1 MERGLE
7 VAEGMSRV
15 ELFEKIRRDREFDGL
30 SMHALARR
38 YGVHRRTVRQ
48 ALGSAV
54 PPERKRPVGRPA
66 PALGAWREWIDQIL
80 IADQTA
86 PRKQRHTAKRIA
98 DRLAAEH
105 GVVVAESTMRDHV
118 RKRRRELG
126 LAAEAFCE
134 QVHDP
139 GVTAEVDWGEATVSV
154 AGVLSVLG
162 LFLMRSCFSGACFVM
177 AFETQCQQAFFEGH
191 VHALDWFS
199 GVFATIRYDN
209 LAAAAKKTMKGRNR
223 VENER
228 FVALRSHYL
237 YESWFTLVGLEGAHE
252 KGGVEGEVGRFRR
265 NHLVPVPEVAD
276 LAELND
282 RLLACCIR
290 DLDRTITGRSETVG
304 ARLSREIDTLRPLPC
319 SPFPTW
325 EQSTHRVNQK
335 SMITVRRNHYSVPV
349 RLVGVKVAARVG
361 AREIE
366 VLADGQLVATHPR
379 LRGSQL
385 RSARL
390 DHYLELLTTK
400 PGALEH
406 SLALRQ
412 EREQGR
418 WPDCFDELWTLLKER
433 VGASDAARQIVD
445 VLMLC
450 RDHDPA
456 TVELAVRGAL
466 AAGAIDGRAVALLL
480 DRKARPPAV
489 AIELPDR
496 LAQHQ
501 RPAPSL
507 GEYDQLLDR
516 EAVGQ

>member
-1 MERGLE
+1 
-7 VAEGMSRV
+7 MSRV

-30 SMHALARR
+30 STHALARR

-48 ALGSAV
+48 ALESAV
-54 PPERKRPVGRPA
+54 PPERKRPEGRPA
-66 PALGAWREWIDQIL
+66 PALGPWREWIDQIL
-80 IADQTA
+80 IADREA

-98 DRLAAEH
+98 DRLAEEQ
-105 GVVVAESTMRDHV
+105 GVVVAGSTMRDHV
-118 RKRRRELG
+118 RQRRRELG

-139 GVTAEVDWGEATVSV
+139 GMTAEVDWGEATVSL
-154 AGVLSVLG
+154 AGTLTVVG

-177 AFETQCQQAFFEGH
+177 AFESQCQQAFFEGH
-191 VHALDWFS
+191 VHALSWFS

-209 LAAAAKKTMKGRNR
+209 LAAAAKKTLKGRNR

-237 YESWFTLVGLEGAHE
+237 YESWFTLVGIEGAHE

-265 NHLVPVPEVAD
+265 NHLVPVAEVAD
-276 LAELND
+276 LAQLDD
-282 RLLACCIR
+282 RLLACCVR
-290 DLDRTITGRSETVG
+290 DLDRTIAGRSQTVG
-304 ARLSREIDTLRPLPC
+304 ARLSREIEMLRPLPAAA
-319 SPFPTW
+319 FPTW

-335 SMITVRRNHYSVPV
+335 AMITVRRNHYSVPV
-349 RLVGVKVAARVG
+349 RLAGTKVSARVG

-366 VLADGQLVATHPR
+366 VLADGQSVATHPR

-385 RSARL
+385 RSARP
-390 DHYLELLTTK
+390 DHYLELLKNK

-433 VGASDAARQIVD
+433 VGASEAARQIVD

-450 RDHDPA
+450 RDHDPKV
-456 TVELAVRGAL
+456 VELAVRGAL
-466 AAGAIDGRAVALLL
+466 AAGAIDGRAVALLI
-480 DRKARPPAV
+480 DRKTRPPTEAL
-489 AIELPDR
+489 ELPDR

-501 RPAPSL
+501 RPAPTL
-507 GEYDQLLDR
+507 GEYDQLLDTGGVR
-516 EAVGQ
+516 Q

>member
-1 MERGLE
+1 MG
-7 VAEGMSRV
+7 SRV

-30 SMHALARR
+30 STHALARR
-38 YGVHRRTVRQ
+38 YGVHRRMVRQ
-48 ALGSAV
+48 ALESAV

-66 PALGAWREWIDQIL
+66 PALGPWRDWIDQIL
-80 IADQTA
+80 IADQSA

-98 DRLAAEH
+98 DRLAEEH
-105 GVVVAESTMRDHV
+105 RVVVAGSTMRDHV

-154 AGVLSVLG
+154 AGVLTVLG

-191 VHALDWFS
+191 VHALNWFS
-199 GVFATIRYDN
+199 GVFTTIRYDN
-209 LAAAAKKTMKGRNR
+209 LAAAAKKTLKGRNR

-237 YESWFTLVGLEGAHE
+237 FQSWFTLVGIEGAHE

-282 RLLACCIR
+282 RLLACCVR
-290 DLDRTITGRSETVG
+290 DLDRAIAGQSETVG
-304 ARLSREIDTLRPLPC
+304 ARLSREIEVLRPLPI
-319 SPFPTW
+319 SSFPTW

-335 SMITVRRNHYSVPV
+335 AMITVRRNHYSVPV
-349 RLVGVKVAARVG
+349 RLVGTKVAARVG

-366 VLADGQLVATHPR
+366 VLAEGKLVATHPR

-390 DHYLELLTTK
+390 DHYLELLARK

-406 SLALRQ
+406 SLALRL
-412 EREQGR
+412 ERERGG

-433 VGASDAARQIVD
+433 VGVSEAARQIVD

-450 RDHDPA
+450 RDHDPKI
-456 TVELAVRGAL
+456 VELAVRGAL
-466 AAGAIDGRAVALLL
+466 AAGAIDGRAVALLI
-480 DRKARPPAV
+480 DRKTRPPADPL
-489 AIELPDR
+489 ELPDR
-496 LAQHQ
+496 LAQHE
-501 RPAPSL
+501 RPTPSL
-507 GEYDQLLDR
+507 DEYDQLLDR

>member
-1 MERGLE
+1 
-7 VAEGMSRV
+7 V
-15 ELFEKIRRDREFDGL
+15 ELFEKIRRDREFADV
-30 SMHALARR
+30 SERELARR
-38 YGVHRRTVRQ
+38 YRVHRRTVRQ

-66 PALGAWREWIDQIL
+66 PALGPFREWIDEIL
-80 IADQTA
+80 IADRDA

-98 DRLAAEH
+98 DRLADEK
-105 GVVVAESTMRDHV
+105 GVVVAGSTVRDHV

-126 LAAEAFCE
+126 LSAEAFCE

-139 GVTAEVDWGEATVSV
+139 GQTAEVDWGEATVNLG
-154 AGVLSVLG
+154 GVLTVVG

-177 AFETQCQQAFFEGH
+177 AFESQSQQAFLEGH
-191 VHALDWFS
+191 VHALAWFT
-199 GVFATIRYDN
+199 GVFATCRYDN
-209 LAAAAKKTMKGRNR
+209 LKSAAKKTLKGRNR

-228 FVALRSHYL
+228 FTALRSHYL
-237 YESWFTLVGLEGAHE
+237 YESWFTLVGIQGAHE

-265 NHLVPVPEVAD
+265 NHLVPVPVLAD
-276 LAELND
+276 LAALND
-282 RLLACCIR
+282 LLLAGCVR
-290 DLDRTITGRSETVG
+290 DLQRTITGRPETVG
-304 ARLSREIDTLRPLPC
+304 ARLSQEIGLLRPLPA

-325 EQSTHRVNQK
+325 EQSSHRVDQK

-349 RLVGVKVAARVG
+349 RLVGTKVSARVG

-366 VLADGQLVATHPR
+366 VLSGSQTVATHPR

-390 DHYLELLTTK
+390 DHYLELLTRK

-412 EREQGR
+412 ERERGG
-418 WPDCFDELWTLLKER
+418 WPDCFDQLWALLKER
-433 VGASDAARQIVD
+433 VDASEAARQIVD

-450 RDHDPA
+450 REHDPKV
-456 TVELAVRGAL
+456 VELAVCGAL
-466 AAGAIDGRAVALLL
+466 AAGAIDGHAVALLV
-480 DRKARPPAV
+480 DRKTRPPAG

-496 LAQHQ
+496 LAAHQ
-501 RPAPSL
+501 RPAPGL
-507 GEYDQLLDR
+507 GEYDQLLHR
-516 EAVGQ
+516 EAVRR

>member
-1 MERGLE
+1 MG
-7 VAEGMSRV
+7 SRV
-15 ELFEKIRRDREFDGL
+15 ELFEKIRRDHEFADLSTRE
-30 SMHALARR
+30 LARR

-48 ALGSAV
+48 ALESAL
-54 PPERKRPVGRPA
+54 PPERKRPEGRPA
-66 PALGAWREWIDQIL
+66 PALGSWREWIDEIL
-80 IADQTA
+80 VADRDA
-86 PRKQRHTAKRIA
+86 PRKQRHTAKRIG
-98 DRLAAEH
+98 DRLAEEH
-105 GVVVAESTMRDHV
+105 GVVVAESTVRDHV

-139 GVTAEVDWGEATVSV
+139 GVTAEVDWGEATVSL
-154 AGVLSVLG
+154 AGVLTVLG

-177 AFETQCQQAFFEGH
+177 AFESQCQQAFFEGH
-191 VHALDWFS
+191 VHSLDWFS
-199 GVFATIRYDN
+199 GVFTTVRYDN
-209 LAAAAKKTMKGRNR
+209 LAAAAKKTLKGRNR

-237 YESWFTLVGLEGAHE
+237 YESWFTLVGIEGAHE

-276 LAELND
+276 LAELNK
-282 RLLACCIR
+282 RLLGCCIR

-304 ARLSREIDTLRPLPC
+304 VRLSREIEMLRPLPAC
-319 SPFPTW
+319 AFATW

-335 SMITVRRNHYSVPV
+335 AMITVRRNHYSVPV
-349 RLVGVKVAARVG
+349 RLVGTKVAARVG

-366 VLADGQLVATHPR
+366 VLADGKLVASHPR

-390 DHYLELLTTK
+390 DHYLELLKNK

-418 WPDCFDELWTLLKER
+418 WPDCFDELWTLLTER
-433 VGASDAARQIVD
+433 VGASEAARQIVE

-450 RDHDPA
+450 REHDPKV
-456 TVELAVRGAL
+456 VELAVRGVL
-466 AAGAIDGRAVALLL
+466 AAGAIDGRAVALLI
-480 DRKARPPAV
+480 DRKTRPPAET
-489 AIELPDR
+489 IELPDR

-507 GEYDQLLDR
+507 GEYDQLLDTR
-516 EAVGQ
+516 AVGQ

>member
-1 MERGLE
+1 
-7 VAEGMSRV
+7 MSRV

-30 SMHALARR
+30 STHALARR

-54 PPERKRPVGRPA
+54 VPERKRPVGRPA
-66 PALGAWREWIDQIL
+66 PALGAWREWIDEVL
-80 IADQTA
+80 IADQAA

-98 DRLAAEH
+98 DRLAEEH
-105 GVVVAESTMRDHV
+105 GVVVAGSTMRDHV
-118 RKRRRELG
+118 RKRRRGLG
-126 LAAEAFCE
+126 LAAQAFCE

-139 GVTAEVDWGEATVSV
+139 GVTAEVDWGEATVSL
-154 AGVLSVLG
+154 AGVMSVLG

-177 AFETQCQQAFFEGH
+177 AFESQCQQAFFEGH

-199 GVFATIRYDN
+199 GVFTTIRYDN
-209 LAAAAKKTMKGRNR
+209 LAAAAKKTLKGRHR

-228 FVALRSHYL
+228 FTALRSHYL
-237 YESWFTLVGLEGAHE
+237 YESWFTLVGIEGAHE

-265 NHLVPVPEVAD
+265 NHLVPVPEVGS

-282 RLLACCIR
+282 RLLAFCVR
-290 DLDRTITGRSETVG
+290 DLDRTIAGRSETVG
-304 ARLSREIDTLRPLPC
+304 ERLSQEIEMLRPLPA
-319 SPFPTW
+319 SSFPTW

-335 SMITVRRNHYSVPV
+335 AMITVRRNHYSVPV
-349 RLVGVKVAARVG
+349 RLVGTKVAARVG

-366 VLADGQLVATHPR
+366 VLADGKLVATHPR

-390 DHYLELLTTK
+390 DHYLELLRDK
-400 PGALEH
+400 PGAFEH

-418 WPDCFDELWTLLKER
+418 WPDCFDELWALLKER
-433 VGASDAARQIVD
+433 VGVSEAARQIVD

-450 RDHDPA
+450 RDHEAA

-466 AAGAIDGRAVALLL
+466 AAGAIDGRAVALLI
-480 DRKARPPAV
+480 DRKTRPPAV

-496 LAQHQ
+496 LAAHE
-501 RPAPSL
+501 RPAPNL
-507 GEYDQLLDR
+507 DEYNELLDTG
-516 EAVGQ
+516 AVGQ

>member
-1 MERGLE
+1 
-7 VAEGMSRV
+7 MSRV
-15 ELFEKIRRDREFDGL
+15 ELFEKIRRDREFAGL
-30 SMHALARR
+30 SLHALARK

-48 ALGSAV
+48 ALESPL
-54 PPERKRPVGRPA
+54 PPERKRPEGRPA
-66 PALGAWREWIDQIL
+66 PALGPHREWIDQIL
-80 IADQTA
+80 IDDQSA
-86 PRKQRHTAKRIA
+86 PVKQRHTAKRIA
-98 DRLAAEH
+98 DRLATEH
-105 GVVVAESTMRDHV
+105 GVVVAGSTMRDHV

-126 LAAEAFCE
+126 LAAEAFCP

-139 GVTAEVDWGEATVSV
+139 GVTAEVDWGEATVRL
-154 AGVLSVLG
+154 AGVLTVLS

-191 VHALDWFS
+191 VHALDWYG

-209 LAAAAKKTMKGRNR
+209 LASAAKKTLKGRNR

-237 YESWFTLVGLEGAHE
+237 YESWFTLVGIEGAHE

-276 LAELND
+276 LAELNG
-282 RLLACCIR
+282 LLVACCVR
-290 DLDRTITGRSETVG
+290 DLDRTIIGQRETVG
-304 ARLSREIDTLRPLPC
+304 ARLSQEIDVLRPLPV

-335 SMITVRRNHYSVPV
+335 SMIVVRRNHYSVPV
-349 RLVGVKVAARVG
+349 RLVGTKVSARVG

-366 VLADGQLVATHPR
+366 VLADGQSVASHPR

-390 DHYLELLTTK
+390 DHYLELLKNK

-418 WPDCFDELWTLLKER
+418 WPDCFDELWRLLKER
-433 VGASDAARQIVD
+433 VGASEAARQIVD

-450 RDHDPA
+450 RDHDPKV
-456 TVELAVRGAL
+456 VELAVRGAL
-466 AAGAIDGRAVALLL
+466 AAGAVDGRAVALLI
-480 DRKARPPAV
+480 DRKTRPPAS

-496 LAQHQ
+496 LAEHD
-501 RPAPSL
+501 RPAPGL
-507 GEYDQLLDR
+507 DEYDQLLGR

>member
-1 MERGLE
+1 MG
-7 VAEGMSRV
+7 SRV

-30 SMHALARR
+30 STHALARR

-48 ALGSAV
+48 ALESAV
-54 PPERKRPVGRPA
+54 PPERKRPEGRPA

-80 IADQTA
+80 IADRDA

-98 DRLAAEH
+98 DRLAEEH
-105 GVVVAESTMRDHV
+105 GVVVAGSTMRDHV

-139 GVTAEVDWGEATVSV
+139 GVTAEVDWGEATVSL
-154 AGVLSVLG
+154 AGVLTVLG

-191 VHALDWFS
+191 VAAFDFFT
-199 GVFATIRYDN
+199 GVFATCRYDN
-209 LAAAAKKTMKGRNR
+209 LKAAAKKTLRGRGR

-276 LAELND
+276 LAELNE

-290 DLDRTITGRSETVG
+290 DLDRTIAGQTETVG
-304 ARLSREIDTLRPLPC
+304 ARLSREIEMLRPLPA
-319 SPFPTW
+319 SVFPTW

-335 SMITVRRNHYSVPV
+335 SMITVRRNYYSVPV
-349 RLVGVKVAARVG
+349 RLVGTKVSARVG
-361 AREIE
+361 AREID
-366 VLADGQLVATHPR
+366 VLADGKLVASHPR

-390 DHYLELLTTK
+390 DHYLELLKNK

-418 WPDCFDELWTLLKER
+418 WPDCFDELWALLRER

-450 RDHDPA
+450 RDHDLA

-466 AAGAIDGRAVALLL
+466 AAGAIDGRAVALLI
-480 DRKARPPAV
+480 DRKTRPPAA

-496 LAQHQ
+496 LARHD
-501 RPAPSL
+501 RPAPGL
-507 GEYDQLLDR
+507 GEYDQLLDTGT
-516 EAVGQ
+516 VGR

>member
-1 MERGLE
+1 
-7 VAEGMSRV
+7 MSRV

-30 SMHALARR
+30 STHALARR

-48 ALGSAV
+48 ALGAAV
-54 PPERKRPVGRPA
+54 PPGRKRPVGRPA
-66 PALGAWREWIDQIL
+66 PALGPFREWIDEIL

-98 DRLAAEH
+98 DRLADEH
-105 GVVVAESTMRDHV
+105 GVVVAGSTMRDHV

-126 LAAEAFCE
+126 LTAEAFCE

-139 GVTAEVDWGEATVSV
+139 GVTAEVDWGEATVSL
-154 AGVLSVLG
+154 AGVLTVLG
-162 LFLMRSCFSGACFVM
+162 VFLMRSCFSGACFVM
-177 AFETQCQQAFFEGH
+177 AFESQCQQAFFEGH
-191 VHALDWFS
+191 VHALSWYG
-199 GVFATIRYDN
+199 GVFTTVRYDN
-209 LAAAAKKTMKGRNR
+209 LAAAAKKTLKGRHR

-237 YESWFTLVGLEGAHE
+237 YESWFTLVGIEGAHE

-276 LAELND
+276 LAELNE

-304 ARLSREIDTLRPLPC
+304 VRLSREIDLLRPLPP

-335 SMITVRRNHYSVPV
+335 AMITVRRNHYSVPV
-349 RLVGVKVAARVG
+349 RLVGTKVAARVG

-366 VLADGQLVATHPR
+366 VLADGTLVASHPR

-390 DHYLELLTTK
+390 DHYLELLRDK

-418 WPDCFDELWTLLKER
+418 WPDCFDALWTLLKER
-433 VGASDAARQIVD
+433 VGASEAARQIVD

-456 TVELAVRGAL
+456 VVELAVRGAL
-466 AAGAIDGRAVALLL
+466 TAGAIDGRAVALLV
-480 DRKARPPAV
+480 DRRDRPVPERL
-489 AIELPDR
+489 ELPER
-496 LAQHQ
+496 LARHQ
-501 RPAPSL
+501 RPAPGLS
-507 GEYDQLLDR
+507 EYDQLLDSKV
-516 EAVGQ
+516 VGQ

>member
-1 MERGLE
+1 MG
-7 VAEGMSRV
+7 SRV
-15 ELFEKIRRDREFDGL
+15 ELFEKIRRDREFEGL
-30 SMHALARR
+30 STNALAIR

-48 ALGSAV
+48 ALESAV
-54 PPERKRPVGRPA
+54 PPERKPPASRPA
-66 PALGAWREWIDQIL
+66 PALGSFREWIDEIL
-80 IADQTA
+80 IADRTA

-98 DRLAAEH
+98 DRLAEEH
-105 GVVVAESTMRDHV
+105 GVVVAGSTMRDHV

-126 LAAEAFCE
+126 LAAEAFCP

-139 GVTAEVDWGEATVSV
+139 GVTAEVDWGEATVRL
-154 AGVLSVLG
+154 AGVLTVLS

-177 AFETQCQQAFFEGH
+177 AFESQCQQAFFEGH
-191 VHALDWFS
+191 VHALDWFT
-199 GVFATIRYDN
+199 GVFATVRYDN
-209 LAAAAKKTMKGRNR
+209 LGSAAKKTLKGRSR

-237 YESWFTLVGLEGAHE
+237 YESWFTLVGIEGAHE

-290 DLDRTITGRSETVG
+290 DLERTIDGQSETVG
-304 ARLSREIDTLRPLPC
+304 ARLSQEIDRLRPLPA

-325 EQSTHRVNQK
+325 EHSTHRVNQK

-349 RLVGVKVAARVG
+349 RLVGMKVAARVG

-366 VLADGQLVATHPR
+366 VLADGKTVATHPR
-379 LRGSQL
+379 LRGSGL
-385 RSARL
+385 RCARL
-390 DHYLELLTTK
+390 DHYLELFKNK

-418 WPDCFDELWTLLKER
+418 WPDCFDELWQAIAGKI
-433 VGASDAARQIVD
+433 GASEAARQMVD
-445 VLMLC
+445 VLLLC
-450 RDHDPA
+450 REHDPA
-456 TVELAVRGAL
+456 VVERAVAGAL
-466 AAGAIDGRAVALLL
+466 TAGAYDGRAVELLA
-480 DRKARPPAV
+480 DRQTRPAV
-489 AIELPDR
+489 EPLSDLPER
-496 LAQHQ
+496 LAVHD
-501 RPAPSL
+501 RPEPTL
-507 GEYDQLLDR
+507 TDYDELIER
-516 EAVGQ
+516 EAAR

>member
-1 MERGLE
+1 
-7 VAEGMSRV
+7 MSRV

-30 SMHALARR
+30 STHALARR

-54 PPERKRPVGRPA
+54 PPDRKRPVGRPA
-66 PALGAWREWIDQIL
+66 PALGSWREWIDEIL
-80 IADQTA
+80 IADRAA

-98 DRLAAEH
+98 DRLAEEH
-105 GVVVAESTMRDHV
+105 GVVVAGSTMRDHV
-118 RKRRRELG
+118 AKRRRELG

-139 GVTAEVDWGEATVSV
+139 GVTAEVDWGEATVSL
-154 AGVLSVLG
+154 AGALTVLG

-191 VHALDWFS
+191 VHALNWFS
-199 GVFATIRYDN
+199 GVFTTIRYDN
-209 LAAAAKKTMKGRNR
+209 LAAAAKKTLKGRHR

-237 YESWFTLVGLEGAHE
+237 YESWFTLVGIEGAHE

-282 RLLACCIR
+282 RLLSCCVR
-290 DLDRTITGRSETVG
+290 DLDRTIAGRSETVG
-304 ARLSREIDTLRPLPC
+304 ARLSEEIDRLRPLPA
-319 SPFPTW
+319 SSFPTW

-335 SMITVRRNHYSVPV
+335 AMITVRRNHYSVPV
-349 RLVGVKVAARVG
+349 RLVGTKVAARVG
-361 AREIE
+361 AREID
-366 VLADGQLVATHPR
+366 VLADGRRVATHPR

-390 DHYLELLTTK
+390 DHYLELLREK

-418 WPDCFDELWTLLKER
+418 WPDCFDELWTLLNER
-433 VGASDAARQIVD
+433 VGASEAARQIVD

-450 RDHDPA
+450 RDHDPKI
-456 TVELAVRGAL
+456 VELAVRGAL
-466 AAGAIDGRAVALLL
+466 AVGAIDGRAVALLV
-480 DRKARPPAV
+480 DRKTRPPAV

-501 RPAPSL
+501 RPVPSL
-507 GEYDQLLDR
+507 DEYDQLLDTG
-516 EAVGQ
+516 AVRQ